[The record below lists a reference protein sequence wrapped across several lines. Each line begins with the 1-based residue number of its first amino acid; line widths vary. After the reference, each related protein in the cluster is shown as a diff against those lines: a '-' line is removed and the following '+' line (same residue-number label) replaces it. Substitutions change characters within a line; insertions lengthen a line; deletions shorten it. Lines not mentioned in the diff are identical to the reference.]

1 MENYTVYQVTNT
13 KNGKSYI
20 GYTSSTLEERWK
32 EHRKRARLGSDYHF
46 HVAIRKHGADSFSPK
61 VLFVE
66 ETLKGAK
73 ETEILMILDRCPE
86 YNKTMGG
93 DGTPGHP
100 MTDELRE
107 KIRANT
113 PIRKGSE
120 HPLYGAKRPD
130 VIERNKN
137 TVWTTERR
145 AQQARTGKANPNFG
159 KPRAEAIKKKI
170 SQSNTGKV
178 LSPETRAR
186 MSAAAIRR
194 AQTVEGKLNCS
205 RAGRKGAEV
214 RWDTTE

>member
-1 MENYTVYQVTNT
+1 MENHTVYQITNT

-20 GYTSSTLEERWK
+20 GYTSSTLEKRWK
-32 EHRKRARLGSDYHF
+32 EHKKRARLGSDYHF

-113 PIRKGSE
+113 PVRKGIN
-120 HPLYGAKRPD
+120 HPLFGGKRPD
-130 VIERNKN
+130 VAERNTN
-137 TVWTTERR
+137 TVYTQERR
-145 AQQARTGKANPNFG
+145 EKCKTRGMLGKKNPNAIAAMRAAR
-159 KPRAEAIKKKI
+159 PRVI
-170 SQSNTGKV
+170 SE
-178 LSPETRAR
+178 ETRAK
-186 MSAAAIRR
+186 MSAAAKKRLLTPEG
-194 AQTVEGKLNCS
+194 QTNASNAGK
-205 RAGRKGAEV
+205 KGAAA
-214 RWDTTE
+214 RWHKDF